1 MDVLRTVGT
10 APWILLEGA
19 VVERLR
25 RDPAVRLDPHVVH
38 AGLVLS
44 AAGRLALGRIYEE
57 YLAIGREAGVP
68 LILLTPTWRSNPER
82 LRAAGLEDS
91 DVNGKGVR
99 FLRDLRGA
107 CGPYGDRVL
116 ILGLMGSRGDA
127 YRPEEGLPAEEA
139 EVFHGSQAEALARA
153 GVDGFQAATQ
163 CTLPE
168 ALGLC
173 RALARTG
180 RPYVASYVVRPTG
193 HLLDGTPLEEAV
205 DRVDQETPTPPLLHM
220 LNCVHARNA
229 AAALWAAEARV
240 GGAGLRNR
248 LQGIQANTSPL
259 SPEELDGRPELDAE
273 SPESFGA
280 GLLDL
285 HRRFGLRLLG
295 GCCGS
300 DGRHLRALVH
310 AMAGRGTG

>member
-1 MDVLRTVGT
+1 MDISTAVGS

-25 RDPAVRLDPHVVH
+25 RDPAIPLDPHVVH

-44 AAGRLALGRIYEE
+44 DAGRLALGRIYKE
-57 YLAIGREAGVP
+57 YLDIGQEAGVP
-68 LILLTPTWRSNPER
+68 LILLTPTWRASVER
-82 LRAAGLEDS
+82 IRAAGLEGS
-91 DVNGKGVR
+91 DVNGEGVR
-99 FLRDLRGA
+99 FLQVLRTE

-127 YRPEEGLPAEEA
+127 YRPEEGLPEAEA
-139 EVFHGSQAEALARA
+139 EVFHGPQAEALARA

-173 RALARTG
+173 RSMARTG
-180 RPYVASYVVRPTG
+180 LPYVASYVVRPSG

-229 AAALWAAEARV
+229 ASAISAAEARM
-240 GGAGLRNR
+240 GHARLRDR
-248 LQGIQANTSPL
+248 LRGIQANTSSL
-259 SPEELDGRPELDAE
+259 SPEELDGRSELDAE

-310 AMAGRGTG
+310 AMAERGPG